1 MAKTKKQDDLEAQV
15 ASPSPTPA
23 KAKWYRVL
31 EESFIGD
38 ALRREGE
45 YVQYDGEP
53 GRNLEPASIEDVRK
67 AGIEANEPTEAELDN
82 FQANLI
88 ERESDL
94 ADREK
99 QVETRAQELDKL
111 IQLQDDR
118 AKELDQR
125 EADLNAREEAVKEKE
140 TPA

>member
-1 MAKTKKQDDLEAQV
+1 MAKKKADDAESPV

-31 EESFIGD
+31 EDSFIGD
-38 ALRREGE
+38 SLRREGE
-45 YVQYDGEP
+45 YVQYDGEA
-53 GRNLEPASIEDVRK
+53 GRNLEPASIDDVRK
-67 AGIEANEPTEAELDN
+67 AGIEANEPTEAELEN
-82 FQANLI
+82 FEANLI

-99 QVETRAQELDKL
+99 QVETRAQELEQL

-140 TPA
+140 NPA